1 MATRFAPFH
10 PAPAPAPLS
19 RPLAAFDI
27 LIVPGRGNS
36 GPDHWQ
42 TRLEAGLP
50 GARRV
55 LQREWDH
62 PVLDDWSPQVDAMAA
77 QARRPVLV
85 VAHSFGCLATAAAL
99 LDHGAPIAGALLV
112 APANP
117 DRFAIP
123 FARLQQALPVPTL
136 LVASRNDPWMSHADA
151 LNWAGAWGSE
161 VVDAGFAG
169 HINVDSGHGHW
180 PALPWLLRRLAARAA
195 RNLRLS
201 PVPLPRH
208 GRSLPPA
215 AARYN

>member
-1 MATRFAPFH
+1 MATQFLPHRS
-10 PAPAPAPLS
+10 APALAALS
-19 RPLAAFDI
+19 RQLAAFDI

-36 GPDHWQ
+36 GPAHWQ

-55 LQREWDH
+55 LQREWDQ
-62 PVLDDWSPQVDAMAA
+62 PVLDDWSVEVTAMAA
-77 QARRPVLV
+77 RVRKPVLA

-99 LDHGAPIAGALLV
+99 LDHDAPIAAALLV

-123 FARLQQALPVPTL
+123 FARLQRSLPVPTL

-151 LNWAGAWGSE
+151 LGWAAQWDSE

-169 HINVDSGHGHW
+169 HINVASGHGHW
-180 PALPWLLRRLAARAA
+180 PQLPALLARLADLAAAEHTPVYHPRSFSRAA
-195 RNLRLS
+195 
-201 PVPLPRH
+201 
-208 GRSLPPA
+208 A
-215 AARYN
+215 AA